1 MTKNIFKSFLLPVL
15 LFVLFFSFIAP
26 NSAEAAITGNNS
38 PGTASSMGYW
48 KYSRSDTTILPEGEN
63 EAYYQ
68 FTINKGERVY
78 VRSSYNKQYTG
89 MEIDVYNSRS
99 SDTGVK
105 VINPD
110 SVTPFIFAN
119 TDDVT
124 STSETYFVKVT
135 RGTYTGN
142 MYFTVSIQDRIKSGN
157 GTFNFTGAATNLGN
171 TSLNFSGVDSSV
183 ITMDLTSNSSIPIN
197 AIVKSISTTSTQSP
211 NQGNVT
217 HKLMADENKIWNE
230 SVFSSATS
238 GSYRISLENQLKVA
252 QKWSFKY
259 NAKATA
265 RSTMSNVKADIRYE
279 YDVTDGF

>member
-1 MTKNIFKSFLLPVL
+1 MTITIFKRFLLPALVL
-15 LFVLFFSFIAP
+15 VLVTSFFAP

-38 PGTASSMGYW
+38 PNTASSMGYW
-48 KYSRSDTTILPEGEN
+48 KNSRSDTTILPEGEN

-89 MEIDVYNSRS
+89 MKIEVYNSKNSR
-99 SDTGVK
+99 TGSE

-110 SVTPFIFAN
+110 TITPFIFAN
-119 TDDVT
+119 TGEVT

-157 GTFNFTGAATNLGN
+157 GTFNFTGTATNLGN
-171 TSLNFSGVDSSV
+171 SSLNLAGVDSSV
-183 ITMDLTSNSSIPIN
+183 ITMDLTNHSAIPKR
-197 AIVKSISTTSTQSP
+197 AVVKSITTTSTQTP

-230 SVFSSATS
+230 SIFSSATS
-238 GSYRISLENQLKVA
+238 GSYRISLEDQLKVA

-259 NAKATA
+259 NVKATA

>member
-1 MTKNIFKSFLLPVL
+1 MTNTIFKRFLLPAILLVL
-15 LFVLFFSFIAP
+15 VTSFFAP

-38 PGTASSMGYW
+38 PNTASSMGYW
-48 KYSRSDTTILPEGEN
+48 KNSRSDTTILPESEN

-89 MEIDVYNSRS
+89 MKIEVYNSKS
-99 SDTGVK
+99 SKPGSR

-119 TDDVT
+119 TGDVT

-135 RGTYTGN
+135 RGTYTGS

-183 ITMDLTSNSSIPIN
+183 ITMDLTS
-197 AIVKSISTTSTQSP
+197 VKSISTTSTQSP

-238 GSYRISLENQLKVA
+238 GSYRISLEDQLKVA
-252 QKWSFKY
+252 QKWRFKY

>member
-1 MTKNIFKSFLLPVL
+1 MTNTIFKRFLLPALILVI
-15 LFVLFFSFIAP
+15 VTSFFAP
-26 NSAEAAITGNNS
+26 NFAEAAITGNNS
-38 PGTASSMGYW
+38 PNTASSMGYW
-48 KYSRSDTTILPEGEN
+48 KYSRPDTTILPEGEN

-89 MEIDVYNSRS
+89 MKIEVYNSKNSR
-99 SDTGVK
+99 TGSE

-110 SVTPFIFAN
+110 SITPFIFAN
-119 TDDVT
+119 TGEVT

-157 GTFNFTGAATNLGN
+157 GTFNFTGTATNLGN
-171 TSLNFSGVDSSV
+171 SSLNFLGVDSSV
-183 ITMDLTSNSSIPIN
+183 ITMDLTNNSTVPKR
-197 AIVKSISTTSTQSP
+197 AVVKSITTTSTQTP

-217 HKLMADENKIWNE
+217 HKLMASESNIWYT
-230 SVFSSATS
+230 SLVSSATS
-238 GSYRISLENQLKVA
+238 GSYRISLEDELKVA

>member
-1 MTKNIFKSFLLPVL
+1 MTNTIFKRLLLPAL
-15 LFVLFFSFIAP
+15 LLALVTSFFVP
-26 NSAEAAITGNNS
+26 TSAEAAITGNNS
-38 PGTASSMGYW
+38 PNTASSMGYW
-48 KYSRSDTTILPEGEN
+48 KNSRSDTTILLEGEN

-89 MEIDVYNSRS
+89 MNIEVYNSKYSR
-99 SDTGVK
+99 TGSE

-119 TDDVT
+119 TGDVT

-157 GTFNFTGAATNLGN
+157 GTFNFTGTATNLGN
-171 TSLNFSGVDSSV
+171 SSLNFLGVDSSV
-183 ITMDLTSNSSIPIN
+183 ITMDLTNNSTVPKR
-197 AIVKSISTTSTQSP
+197 AVVKSITTTSTQTP

-217 HKLMADENKIWNE
+217 HKLMASDSNIWYQ
-230 SVFSSATS
+230 SLFSSATS
-238 GSYRISLENQLKVA
+238 GSYRISLDDQLRVA

>member
-1 MTKNIFKSFLLPVL
+1 MINTIFKRFLLPALLLVL
-15 LFVLFFSFIAP
+15 VTSFFAP

-38 PGTASSMGYW
+38 PNTASSMGYW
-48 KYSRSDTTILPEGEN
+48 KNSRSDTTILPEGEN

-89 MEIDVYNSRS
+89 MKIEVYNSKS
-99 SDTGVK
+99 SKPGSR

-119 TDDVT
+119 TGDVT

-135 RGTYTGN
+135 RGTYTGS

-183 ITMDLTSNSSIPIN
+183 ITMDLTS
-197 AIVKSISTTSTQSP
+197 VKSISTTSTQSP

-230 SVFSSATS
+230 SVFSTATS
-238 GSYRISLENQLKVA
+238 GSYRISLEDQLKVA
-252 QKWSFKY
+252 QKWSFEY

>member
-1 MTKNIFKSFLLPVL
+1 MTNAIFKRFLLPALLLVL
-15 LFVLFFSFIAP
+15 VTSFFAP
-26 NSAEAAITGNNS
+26 HSAEAAITGNNS
-38 PGTASSMGYW
+38 PNTASSMGYW
-48 KYSRSDTTILPEGEN
+48 KNSRSDTTILPEGEN

-89 MEIDVYNSRS
+89 MKIEVYNSKNSR
-99 SDTGVK
+99 TGSE

-110 SVTPFIFAN
+110 SITPFIFAN
-119 TDDVT
+119 TGEVT

-157 GTFNFTGAATNLGN
+157 GTFNFTGTATNLGN
-171 TSLNFSGVDSSV
+171 SSLNFLGVDSSV
-183 ITMDLTSNSSIPIN
+183 ITMDLTNNSTVPKR
-197 AIVKSISTTSTQSP
+197 AVVKSISTTSTQSP

-217 HKLMADENKIWNE
+217 HKLMASESNIWYT
-230 SVFSSATS
+230 SLVSSATS
-238 GSYRISLENQLKVA
+238 GSYRISLEDQLKVA

>member
-1 MTKNIFKSFLLPVL
+1 MTNTFFKRFLLPALVL
-15 LFVLFFSFIAP
+15 VLVTSFFAP

-38 PGTASSMGYW
+38 PNTASSMGYW
-48 KYSRSDTTILPEGEN
+48 KNSRADTTILPEGEN

-68 FTINKGERVY
+68 FTINKDERVY

-89 MEIDVYNSRS
+89 MNIEVYNSKYSR
-99 SDTGVK
+99 TGSE

-119 TDDVT
+119 TGEVT

-157 GTFNFTGAATNLGN
+157 GTFNFTGTATNLGN
-171 TSLNFSGVDSSV
+171 SSLNFSGVDSSV
-183 ITMDLTSNSSIPIN
+183 ITMDLTNNSTVPKR
-197 AIVKSISTTSTQSP
+197 AVVKSITTTSTQTP

-217 HKLMADENKIWNE
+217 HKLMASESNIWYT
-230 SVFSSATS
+230 SLFSSATS
-238 GSYRISLENQLKVA
+238 GSYRISLDDQLKVA
-252 QKWSFKY
+252 QKWNFKY

>member
-1 MTKNIFKSFLLPVL
+1 MTNSIFKRFLLPVL
-15 LFVLFFSFIAP
+15 LFVLVTSFITP
-26 NSAEAAITGNNS
+26 NTAEATITGNNS
-38 PGTASSMGYW
+38 PNTASLMGNW

-68 FTINKGERVY
+68 FTISKGERVY
-78 VRSSYNKQYTG
+78 VRSSYNKKYTG
-89 MEIDVYNSRS
+89 MKIEVYNSKNSR
-99 SDTGVK
+99 TGSE

-119 TDDVT
+119 TGEVT
-124 STSETYFVKVT
+124 STTETYFGKVT

-157 GTFNFTGAATNLGN
+157 GTFNFTGTATNLGN
-171 TSLNFSGVDSSV
+171 SSLNFLGVDSSV
-183 ITMDLTSNSSIPIN
+183 ITMDLTNNSTVPKR
-197 AIVKSISTTSTQSP
+197 AVVKSITTSSTQRP

-217 HKLMADENKIWNE
+217 HQLMPSEKNIWYQALY
-230 SVFSSATS
+230 SSANN
-238 GSYRISLENQLKVA
+238 GSYHISLDDQLKVA
-252 QKWSFKY
+252 QKWRFKY

-265 RSTMSNVKADIRYE
+265 RSTMSNVKANIRYE

>member
-1 MTKNIFKSFLLPVL
+1 MTITIFKRFLLPALVL
-15 LFVLFFSFIAP
+15 VLVTSFFAP

-38 PGTASSMGYW
+38 PNTASSMGYW
-48 KYSRSDTTILPEGEN
+48 KNSRSDTTILPEGEN

-89 MEIDVYNSRS
+89 MKIEVYNSKNSR
-99 SDTGVK
+99 TGSE

-110 SVTPFIFAN
+110 TITPFIFAN
-119 TDDVT
+119 TGEVT

-157 GTFNFTGAATNLGN
+157 GTFNFTGTATNLGN
-171 TSLNFSGVDSSV
+171 SSLNLAGVDSSV
-183 ITMDLTSNSSIPIN
+183 ITMDLTNHSAIPKR
-197 AIVKSISTTSTQSP
+197 AVVKSITTTSTQTP

-230 SVFSSATS
+230 SIFSSATS
-238 GSYRISLENQLKVA
+238 GSYSISLEDQLKVA

>member
-1 MTKNIFKSFLLPVL
+1 MTNTIFKRFLLPALLLVL
-15 LFVLFFSFIAP
+15 VTSFFAP

-38 PGTASSMGYW
+38 PNTASSMGYW
-48 KYSRSDTTILPEGEN
+48 KYSRPDTTILPEGEN

-68 FTINKGERVY
+68 FTINMGEKVY
-78 VRSSYNKQYTG
+78 VRSSYDKQYTG
-89 MEIDVYNSRS
+89 MKIEVYNSKYSDGRS
-99 SDTGVK
+99 R

-119 TDDVT
+119 TGDVT
-124 STSETYFVKVT
+124 SNSETYFVKVT

-157 GTFNFTGAATNLGN
+157 GTFNFTGVATNMGN
-171 TSLNFSGVDSSV
+171 TSLNFLGVDSSV
-183 ITMDLTSNSSIPIN
+183 ITMDLTKHTAIPRS

-217 HKLMADENKIWNE
+217 HKLMADANKIWNE
-230 SVFSSATS
+230 SIVSSATS

>member
-1 MTKNIFKSFLLPVL
+1 MTNTIFKRFLLPALLLVL
-15 LFVLFFSFIAP
+15 VTSFFAP

-38 PGTASSMGYW
+38 PNTASSMGYW
-48 KYSRSDTTILPEGEN
+48 KNSRSDTTILPESEN

-89 MEIDVYNSRS
+89 MKIEVYNSKS
-99 SDTGVK
+99 SKPGSR

-119 TDDVT
+119 TGDVT

-135 RGTYTGN
+135 RGTYTGS

-183 ITMDLTSNSSIPIN
+183 ITMDLTS
-197 AIVKSISTTSTQSP
+197 VKSISTTSTQSP

-238 GSYRISLENQLKVA
+238 GSYRISLEDQLKVA

>member
-1 MTKNIFKSFLLPVL
+1 MTNTIFKLFLLPALVL
-15 LFVLFFSFIAP
+15 VFITSLFAP

-38 PGTASSMGYW
+38 PNTASSMGYW
-48 KYSRSDTTILPEGEN
+48 KNSRSDTTILPEGEN

-78 VRSSYNKQYTG
+78 VRSSYDKQYTG
-89 MEIDVYNSRS
+89 MKIEVYNSKS
-99 SDTGVK
+99 SKPGSR

-119 TDDVT
+119 TGDVT

-157 GTFNFTGAATNLGN
+157 GTFNFTGTATNLGN
-171 TSLNFSGVDSSV
+171 SSLNLAGVDSSV
-183 ITMDLTSNSSIPIN
+183 ITMDLTTNSSIPNN

-230 SVFSSATS
+230 SLFSSATS
-238 GSYRISLENQLKVA
+238 GSYRISLEDQLKVA

-259 NAKATA
+259 NVKATA
-265 RSTMSNVKADIRYE
+265 RSTMNNVKADIRYE

>member
-1 MTKNIFKSFLLPVL
+1 MIITIFKRFLLPALVL
-15 LFVLFFSFIAP
+15 VLVASFFAP

-38 PGTASSMGYW
+38 PNTASSMGYW
-48 KYSRSDTTILPEGEN
+48 KNSRSDTTILPEGEN

-78 VRSSYNKQYTG
+78 VRSSYDKQYTG
-89 MEIDVYNSRS
+89 MKIEVYNSKS
-99 SDTGVK
+99 SKPGSR

-110 SVTPFIFAN
+110 SVTPFLFAN
-119 TDDVT
+119 TGDVT

-157 GTFNFTGAATNLGN
+157 GTFNFTGTATNLGN
-171 TSLNFSGVDSSV
+171 SSLNFLGVDSSI
-183 ITMDLTSNSSIPIN
+183 ITMDLTTNSSIPNN

-230 SVFSSATS
+230 SLFSSATS
-238 GSYRISLENQLKVA
+238 GSYRISLDDQLKVA
-252 QKWSFKY
+252 QKWSFKF

-265 RSTMSNVKADIRYE
+265 RSTMNNVKADIRYE

>member
-1 MTKNIFKSFLLPVL
+1 MTKNIFKRFLLPAL
-15 LFVLFFSFIAP
+15 LFMLVTSFITP
-26 NSAEAAITGNNS
+26 NTAEAAITGNNS
-38 PGTASSMGYW
+38 PNTASSMGYW
-48 KYSRSDTTILPEGEN
+48 KHSRSDTTILPEGEN

-78 VRSSYNKQYTG
+78 VRSSYDKQYTG
-89 MEIDVYNSRS
+89 MKIEVYNSKNSDERS
-99 SDTGVK
+99 R

-238 GSYRISLENQLKVA
+238 GSYRISLENQLRVA

>member
-1 MTKNIFKSFLLPVL
+1 MTNTIFKRFLLPALILVI
-15 LFVLFFSFIAP
+15 VTSFFAP
-26 NSAEAAITGNNS
+26 NFAEAAITGNNS
-38 PGTASSMGYW
+38 PNTASSMGYW
-48 KYSRSDTTILPEGEN
+48 KYSRPDTTILPEGEN

-78 VRSSYNKQYTG
+78 VRSSYNKQYIG
-89 MEIDVYNSRS
+89 MKIEVYNSKNSR
-99 SDTGVK
+99 TGSE

-110 SVTPFIFAN
+110 SITPFIFAN
-119 TDDVT
+119 TGEVT

-157 GTFNFTGAATNLGN
+157 GTFNFTGTATNLGN
-171 TSLNFSGVDSSV
+171 SSLNFLGVDSSV
-183 ITMDLTSNSSIPIN
+183 ITMDLTNNSTVPKR
-197 AIVKSISTTSTQSP
+197 AVVKSITTTSTQTP

-217 HKLMADENKIWNE
+217 HKLMASESNIWYT
-230 SVFSSATS
+230 SLVSSATS
-238 GSYRISLENQLKVA
+238 GSYRISLEDELKVA

>member
-1 MTKNIFKSFLLPVL
+1 MPNTIFKRFLLPALLLVL
-15 LFVLFFSFIAP
+15 VTSFFAP
-26 NSAEAAITGNNS
+26 NSAEAAITGNNN
-38 PGTASSMGYW
+38 PNTASLMGYW
-48 KYSRSDTTILPEGEN
+48 KYSRPDTTILPEGEN

-78 VRSSYNKQYTG
+78 VRSSYDKNYTG
-89 MEIDVYNSRS
+89 MKIEVYNSKQS
-99 SDTGVK
+99 MTGSE

-110 SVTPFIFAN
+110 SITPFIFAN
-119 TDDVT
+119 TGDVT

-171 TSLNFSGVDSSV
+171 TSLNFLGVDSSV
-183 ITMDLTSNSSIPIN
+183 ITMDLTNHTAIPRS

-230 SVFSSATS
+230 SIFSSATS
-238 GSYRISLENQLKVA
+238 GSYRISLEDQLKVA

>member
-1 MTKNIFKSFLLPVL
+1 MTNTIFKRFLLPALILVI
-15 LFVLFFSFIAP
+15 VTSFFAP
-26 NSAEAAITGNNS
+26 NFAEAAITGNNS
-38 PGTASSMGYW
+38 PNTASSMGYW
-48 KYSRSDTTILPEGEN
+48 KYSRPDTTILPEGEN

-89 MEIDVYNSRS
+89 MKIEVYNSKNSR
-99 SDTGVK
+99 TGSE

-110 SVTPFIFAN
+110 SITPFIFAN
-119 TDDVT
+119 TGEVT

-157 GTFNFTGAATNLGN
+157 GTFNFTGTATNLGN
-171 TSLNFSGVDSSV
+171 SSLNFLGVDSSV
-183 ITMDLTSNSSIPIN
+183 ITMDLTNNSTVPKR
-197 AIVKSISTTSTQSP
+197 AVVKSITTTSTQTP

-217 HKLMADENKIWNE
+217 HKLMASESNIWYT
-230 SVFSSATS
+230 SLVSSATS
-238 GSYRISLENQLKVA
+238 GSYRISLEDELKVA

-265 RSTMSNVKADIRYE
+265 RSTMSNVKAEIRYE

>member
-1 MTKNIFKSFLLPVL
+1 MTNTIFKRFLLPALVL
-15 LFVLFFSFIAP
+15 VLVTSFFAP

-38 PGTASSMGYW
+38 PSTASFMGDW
-48 KYSRSDTTILPEGEN
+48 KYSRPDTTILPEGEN

-78 VRSSYNKQYTG
+78 VRSSYDKQYTG
-89 MEIDVYNSRS
+89 MKIEVYNSKHS
-99 SDTGVK
+99 MTGSEVM
-105 VINPD
+105 NPY
-110 SVTPFIFAN
+110 SITPFIYAN
-119 TDDVT
+119 TSEVT
-124 STSETYFVKVT
+124 STTETYFVKVT

-142 MYFTVSIQDRIKSGN
+142 MYFTVSIRDRIKSGF
-157 GTFNFTGAATNLGN
+157 GTFNFIGTATNIGN
-171 TSLNFSGVDSSV
+171 SSLNRAGVDSSV
-183 ITMDLTSNSSIPIN
+183 ITMDLTNNP
-197 AIVKSISTTSTQSP
+197 AVPKHAVVKSISTTSTQTP

-238 GSYRISLENQLKVA
+238 GSYRISLENQLRVA

>member
-1 MTKNIFKSFLLPVL
+1 MTNTIFKHFLLPALFLVL
-15 LFVLFFSFIAP
+15 VTSFFAP
-26 NSAEAAITGNNS
+26 HSAEAAITGNNS
-38 PGTASSMGYW
+38 PNTASLMGYW
-48 KYSRSDTTILPEGEN
+48 KNSRSDTTILPEGEN

-89 MEIDVYNSRS
+89 MKIEVYNSKS
-99 SDTGVK
+99 SDERSR

-110 SVTPFIFAN
+110 SITPFIFAN
-119 TDDVT
+119 TDEVT

-157 GTFNFTGAATNLGN
+157 STFNFTGTATNLGN
-171 TSLNFSGVDSSV
+171 TSLNFLGVDSSI
-183 ITMDLTSNSSIPIN
+183 ITMDLTNNSSIPKN

-238 GSYRISLENQLKVA
+238 GSYRISLEDQLRVA

>member
-1 MTKNIFKSFLLPVL
+1 MTNTIFKRFLLPALLLVL
-15 LFVLFFSFIAP
+15 VTSFFAP

-38 PGTASSMGYW
+38 PNTASSMGYW
-48 KYSRSDTTILPEGEN
+48 KYSRPDTTILPEGEN

-68 FTINKGERVY
+68 FTINKGEKVY
-78 VRSSYNKQYTG
+78 VRSSYDKQYTG
-89 MEIDVYNSRS
+89 MKIEVYNSKYSDGRS
-99 SDTGVK
+99 R

-124 STSETYFVKVT
+124 SNSETYFVKVT

-157 GTFNFTGAATNLGN
+157 GTFNFTGAATNMGN
-171 TSLNFSGVDSSV
+171 TSLNFLGVDSSV
-183 ITMDLTSNSSIPIN
+183 ITMDLTKNSSIPKN

-217 HKLMADENKIWNE
+217 HKLMADANKIWNE
-230 SVFSSATS
+230 SIVSSATS

-265 RSTMSNVKADIRYE
+265 RSTMSNVKADIRYD

>member
-1 MTKNIFKSFLLPVL
+1 MTNIIFKRFLLPALLLVL
-15 LFVLFFSFIAP
+15 VTSFFAP

-38 PGTASSMGYW
+38 PNTASSMGYW
-48 KYSRSDTTILPEGEN
+48 KYSRTDTTILPEGEN

-68 FTINKGERVY
+68 FTINKGEKVY
-78 VRSSYNKQYTG
+78 VRSSYDKKYTG
-89 MEIDVYNSRS
+89 MKIEVYNSKQS
-99 SDTGVK
+99 TTGSE

-110 SVTPFIFAN
+110 SITPFIFAN
-119 TDDVT
+119 TGDVT
-124 STSETYFVKVT
+124 SNSETYFVKVT

-157 GTFNFTGAATNLGN
+157 GTFNFTGVATNMGN
-171 TSLNFSGVDSSV
+171 TSLNFLGVDSSV
-183 ITMDLTSNSSIPIN
+183 ITMDLTKHTAIPRS

-230 SVFSSATS
+230 SIVSSATS

>member
-1 MTKNIFKSFLLPVL
+1 MTNTIFKRFLLPALVL
-15 LFVLFFSFIAP
+15 VLVTSFFAP

-38 PGTASSMGYW
+38 PTTASSMGYW
-48 KYSRSDTTILPEGEN
+48 KYSRPDTTILPEGEN

-78 VRSSYNKQYTG
+78 VRSSYDKQYTG
-89 MEIDVYNSRS
+89 MKIEVYNSKS
-99 SDTGVK
+99 SKPGSR

-119 TDDVT
+119 TGDVT

-157 GTFNFTGAATNLGN
+157 GTFNFTGAATNMGN
-171 TSLNFSGVDSSV
+171 TSLNFLGVDSSI

-230 SVFSSATS
+230 SIFSSATS
-238 GSYRISLENQLKVA
+238 GSYRISLEDQLKVA